1 MATPKS
7 KPKPKMD
14 AEDRADLRRGIK
26 QTPAEERRDA
36 AKKAK
41 K

>member
-1 MATPKS
+1 MAAPKP

-36 AKKAK
+36 LKKK
-41 K
+41 GK